1 MPRRRKNTKR
11 GKGEGSVFEL
21 PNGSWR
27 GKVTTGYDDAGKQK
41 FRWVSGKTQGEALA
55 KVAELKQQLAT
66 GTYTDT
72 KLTVKEYLERWLSY
86 RAGQVKPRTVELYKH
101 LTEYHMIEK
110 IGQKRLDKLT
120 PLDVQVMVSDL
131 AITSGV
137 RTANQCRTVL
147 YSAMKQAVRWQ
158 LVIRNPVEAT
168 DPLKESP
175 KEMVLWT
182 PQDVVRFLDTARS
195 HRLYALFYLALST
208 GMRRGEL
215 LGLRWGDIEGSG
227 FRIRQTV
234 VLVGNKPTIGT
245 PKTKKGQRRV
255 SVSPDVLTTL
265 EDHRIIQEAEKARLG
280 DLWKEH
286 DLIFPSEVGTPMQPR
301 NLERTWYALQD
312 TARAAWRKAAHEALD
327 TATVAG
333 LEAGKLMSRAR
344 LHDLRHLHVSLLV
357 KNGVDARTI
366 ADRVGHARASF
377 TLDVYTHLFDE
388 QRTAA
393 AVSLLDLLPK
403 GDPSTAN

>member
-1 MPRRRKNTKR
+1 MARRRSTRR
-11 GKGEGSVFEL
+11 GKGEGSVFEQ

-27 GKVTTGYDDAGKQK
+27 GKVTVGYSDEGKQK

-72 KLTVKEYLERWLSY
+72 KLTVKEYLERWLGY

-101 LTEYHMIEK
+101 LAEYHMVKK

-168 DPLKESP
+168 DPLKETAR
-175 KEMVLWT
+175 EMVLWT
-182 PQDVVRFLDTARS
+182 SQDVVRFLDTSRT

-215 LGLRWGDIEGSG
+215 LGLRWRDIEGSS

-234 VLVGNKPTIGT
+234 VLIGNKPTIGT

-265 EDHRIIQEAEKARLG
+265 EDHRLRQTAEKARVG
-280 DLWKEH
+280 DAWKEH
-286 DLIFPSEVGTPMQPR
+286 DLIFPSEVGTPMQSR

-312 TARAAWRKAAHEALD
+312 TARAAWRKAAHEAGD
-327 TATVAG
+327 TVTLAG
-333 LEAGKLMSRAR
+333 LEAGKLMPRAR